1 MIVNYSNE
9 KVMHGNKSI
18 FLAGPTPRE
27 VETPSWR
34 DDACRILEEIGF
46 DGIVYEP
53 EYSNKI
59 AKESYDD
66 QAMWEREA
74 LTAASLIIFWIP
86 RDLPKMPAF
95 TTNVEFGYWIHTG
108 KILYGRPDDAEK
120 IKYLDW
126 LYELDYKKKPY
137 NDLRELLVEAVR
149 IVNEKCDV
157 SCRVASY
164 DDICRRGDYLIDI
177 HPNNNVWVVAK
188 ENAIRGFND
197 NSRIVYVLEKD
208 GIIISEATAYIKEE
222 AFIGD
227 ITSTE
232 ELLSDNRVYLSAF
245 RTDKEYRG
253 KGYFSKLFKFM
264 IDDLKSR
271 GYTEACLGVEPCEI
285 TNMEIYF
292 KYGFTNYIKTSIEY
306 LPAVNDESLQKEEI
320 VSFYYKK
327 LD

>member
-1 MIVNYSNE
+1 MKSSGIGGQAVLEGVMMRGPEKTAMAVRKSDGEIVIEEKEAFAEYKTINE
-9 KVMHGNKSI
+9 KDQFRFGSLNISFLKTDHAVETYAIKVENGNK
-18 FLAGPTPRE
+18 T
-27 VETPSWR
+27 
-34 DDACRILEEIGF
+34 
-46 DGIVYEP
+46 IV
-53 EYSNKI
+53 
-59 AKESYDD
+59 
-66 QAMWEREA
+66 
-74 LTAASLIIFWIP
+74 LI
-86 RDLPKMPAF
+86 KC
-95 TTNVEFGYWIHTG
+95 GYKGT
-108 KILYGRPDDAEK
+108 
-120 IKYLDW
+120 
-126 LYELDYKKKPY
+126 
-137 NDLRELLVEAVR
+137 
-149 IVNEKCDV
+149 
-157 SCRVASY
+157 
-164 DDICRRGDYLIDI
+164 
-177 HPNNNVWVVAK
+177 
-188 ENAIRGFND
+188 IRGFND

-227 ITSTE
+227 INNIE

-271 GYTEACLGVEPCEI
+271 GYTEACLGVEPCEV

-306 LPAVNDESLQKEEI
+306 LPAVNDESLPKEEI

>member
-53 EYSNKI
+53 EYSTKV
-59 AKESYDD
+59 AKESYVD

-74 LTAASLIIFWIP
+74 LTSASLIVFWVP

-95 TTNVEFGYWIHTG
+95 TTNVEFGYWIHSG

-120 IKYLDW
+120 VRYLDW
-126 LYELDYKKKPY
+126 LYELDYKKEPF
-137 NDLRELLVEAVR
+137 NDLRKLLEEAVR
-149 IVNEKCDV
+149 IVDDMNNY
-157 SCRVASY
+157 SCRIASY
-164 DDICRRGDYLIDI
+164 EDICKRMDYLIDI
-177 HPNNNVWVVAK
+177 HPNNNIWLVAK
-188 ENAIRGFND
+188 DNALKGFND
-197 NSRIVYVLEKD
+197 KSRIVYVLEKD
-208 GIIISEATAYIKEE
+208 GRIISEATAYIKEE
-222 AFIGD
+222 AFVGD
-227 ITSTE
+227 INNTLD
-232 ELLSDNRVYLSAF
+232 LLLENRVYLSAF
-245 RTDKEYRG
+245 RTDIEYRG
-253 KGYFSKLFKFM
+253 MGYFSKLFKFM
-264 IDDLKSR
+264 INDLKSR
-271 GYTEACLGVEPCEI
+271 GYSEACLGVEPCEV
-285 TNMEIYF
+285 TNMKIYF

-306 LPAVNDESLQKEEI
+306 LPAVDENSKPKEEI